1 VVQVQVVLNHTNKL
15 EENVVLNHTNKLQE
29 NEKVN
34 SIFSSLDKGTAKN

>member
-1 VVQVQVVLNHTNKL
+1 
-15 EENVVLNHTNKLQE
+15 VLNHTNKLQE